1 MESLCDTLFEISN
14 EDRLRIL
21 HQLDVEATNVTSLSR
36 ELDITTQEASRH
48 LSRLGVVGM
57 TLKDPDGNHHITPYG
72 RLILAQLVGLEFAT
86 NNRDY
91 FLTHLHEHLPLEFL
105 NRMGELKDSLHV
117 GDAVVSLYSIER
129 MVRGA
134 EEYIWSINFPIPI
147 SVFPL
152 LTEAFGRGVRVRL
165 MAPKDYVV
173 HPLVKG
179 SVQDEDRDAI
189 FRARADRLLE
199 ERFTERMDVQ
209 IWMSEKEVALVAFP
223 KPDGSFDLL
232 GFSSTDGSAREWCR
246 DLFQHYWNDAGP

>member
-1 MESLCDTLFEISN
+1 
-14 EDRLRIL
+14 
-21 HQLDVEATNVTSLSR
+21 
-36 ELDITTQEASRH
+36 
-48 LSRLGVVGM
+48 
-57 TLKDPDGNHHITPYG
+57 
-72 RLILAQLVGLEFAT
+72 
-86 NNRDY
+86 
-91 FLTHLHEHLPLEFL
+91 
-105 NRMGELKDSLHV
+105 
-117 GDAVVSLYSIER
+117 

>member
-21 HQLDVEATNVTSLSR
+21 IRLDKEAMNVTSLSR

-48 LSRLGVVGM
+48 LSRLGGVGL
-57 TLKDPDGNHHITPYG
+57 TLKDPYGNHHITPYG
-72 RLILAQLVGLEFAT
+72 RLILKQLSGLEFAT

-105 NRMGELKDSLHV
+105 NRMGEMKESLHV

-152 LTEAFGRGVRVRL
+152 LKEAFGRGVRVRL

-179 SVQDEDRDAI
+179 SIQDEDRDAI

-232 GFSSTDGSAREWCR
+232 GFTSTDGRAHEWCR
-246 DLFQHYWNDAGP
+246 DLFEHYWEDAGP

>member
-1 MESLCDTLFEISN
+1 MESLCDALFEISN

-21 HQLDVEATNVTSLSR
+21 IRLDGEPMNVTSISR

-48 LSRLGVVGM
+48 LSRLGGIGL

-72 RLILAQLVGLEFAT
+72 RLVLAQLAGLEFAT
-86 NNRDY
+86 KNRDY
-91 FLTHLHEHLPLEFL
+91 FSTHLHERLPPEFL
-105 NRMGELKDSLHV
+105 NRMGELNDSLYV
-117 GDAVVSLYSIER
+117 GDAVVSLYSIEKMIR
-129 MVRGA
+129 DA

-152 LTEAFGRGVRVRL
+152 LTEAFGRGVKVRL

-189 FRARADRLLE
+189 FKARADWLLE

-209 IWMSEKEVALVAFP
+209 LWMSEKEVALIAFP
-223 KPDGSFDLL
+223 KPNGSFNLL
-232 GFSSTDGSAREWCR
+232 GFTSKDERVREWCM
-246 DLFQHYWNDAGP
+246 DLFQHYWENAEL